1 MELTQEIIRNLLTA
15 CVFGSIVFF
24 PSVVAP
30 LVFRV
35 LDGDQASLFLR
46 AMFPRYY
53 LFIII
58 TAGLAALASWGEP
71 AQALGLGAISLSTL
85 YVRNVMVPKIN
96 AWRDA
101 EMDEADQEAGEK
113 FKRGHRATV
122 VINLVQLAIA
132 GAVLARV
139 AG

>member
-1 MELTQEIIRNLLTA
+1 IRNLLTA

-58 TAGLAALASWGEP
+58 TAGLAAFASWGEP
-71 AQALGLGAISLSTL
+71 VQAIGLGAISLSTL

-101 EMDEADQEAGEK
+101 EMDEADQEAGKK

-122 VINLVQLAIA
+122 VINLIQLAIA

>member
-35 LDGDQASLFLR
+35 LDGDQASVFLR
-46 AMFPRYY
+46 RLFPRYY

-58 TAGLAALASWGEP
+58 TSGLGAFACWGEP
-71 AQALGLGAISLSTL
+71 LLALGLGSISLSTMF
-85 YVRNVMVPKIN
+85 VREIAVPRIN
-96 AWRDA
+96 EWRDA
-101 EMDEADQEAGEK
+101 EMDGDLAAGKK
-113 FKRGHRATV
+113 FKAGHRATV
-122 VINLVQLAIA
+122 VVNLVQLLIA
-132 GAVLARV
+132 GAVLAV
-139 AG
+139 TAG

>member
-1 MELTQEIIRNLLTA
+1 MELTQEVIRNLLTA

-35 LDGDQASLFLR
+35 LDGDQASQFLR
-46 AMFPRYY
+46 ALFPRYY

-58 TAGLAALASWGEP
+58 TSGLAAFSSWGEP
-71 AQALGLGAISLSTL
+71 AQALGLGFISLSTL
-85 YVRNVMVPKIN
+85 YVREVMVPKIN
-96 AWRDA
+96 AWRDL
-101 EMDEADQEAGEK
+101 EMDEGDHEAGKK
-113 FKRGHRATV
+113 FERGHRASV
-122 VINLVQLAIA
+122 VINVIQLVIA
-132 GAVLARV
+132 GVVLARV

>member
-1 MELTQEIIRNLLTA
+1 MELTQEVIRNLLTA

-24 PSVVAP
+24 PAVVAP

-46 AMFPRYY
+46 ALFPRYY
-53 LFIII
+53 LFLII
-58 TAGLAALASWGEP
+58 TAGLAAFASWGEP
-71 AQALGLGAISLSTL
+71 AQALGLGAISLSTF
-85 YVRNVMVPKIN
+85 YVRDVMVPKIN
-96 AWRDA
+96 AWRDL
-101 EMDEADQEAGEK
+101 EMDEGDQEAAAK

-122 VINLVQLAIA
+122 VINMVQLVIA
-132 GAVLARV
+132 GVVLARV

>member
-1 MELTQEIIRNLLTA
+1 MELTQEAIRNLLTA

-35 LDGDQASLFLR
+35 LDGDQASQFLR
-46 AMFPRYY
+46 ALFPRYY
-53 LFIII
+53 LFLII
-58 TAGLAALASWGEP
+58 TAGLAAFASWGEP
-71 AQALGLGAISLSTL
+71 AQALGLGFISLSTL
-85 YVRNVMVPKIN
+85 YVREVAVPKIN
-96 AWRDA
+96 EWRDR
-101 EMDEADQEAGEK
+101 EMDEGDHEAGRR

-122 VINLVQLAIA
+122 ILNLVQLAVA
-132 GAVLARV
+132 GAILARV